1 MKILAD
7 ENLPSPVVEALR
19 SQGHDVLW
27 ARQACPGFKDPALL
41 DRAEAEGRIVLTL
54 DRDFWQLALQRP
66 SPLKTSGVVLFRVHP
81 AIPGNVM
88 RLVDAMLQ
96 AGHNWSGHIGV
107 VTPEGIEMLP
117 TREK

>member
-27 ARQACPGFKDPALL
+27 ARQDCRGFKDPALL

-54 DRDFWQLALQRP
+54 DRDFWQLAALLP
-66 SPLKTSGVVLFRVHP
+66 WGKLAPPLWVGGYQLEQVGF
-81 AIPGNVM
+81 A
-88 RLVDAMLQ
+88 
-96 AGHNWSGHIGV
+96 
-107 VTPEGIEMLP
+107 
-117 TREK
+117 